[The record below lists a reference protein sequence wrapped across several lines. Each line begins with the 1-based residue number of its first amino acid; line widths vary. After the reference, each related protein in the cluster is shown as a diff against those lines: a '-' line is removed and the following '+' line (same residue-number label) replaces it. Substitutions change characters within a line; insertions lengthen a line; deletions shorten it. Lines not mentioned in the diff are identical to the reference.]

1 MLYDDTIVAIATS
14 PGEGGIGI
22 VRLSGAGAL
31 AILQRMVL
39 PVRPGPWR
47 PFRMR
52 YGYVVGPDGARID
65 EVLAVFMRGPHSYT
79 AEDVAEISCHG
90 GPLVISRVLA
100 VALGHGARAAEPGEF
115 TLRAFVNGRIDLSQ
129 AEATLD
135 VIRAKTDT
143 ALALAQN
150 QLGGWL
156 AGELRRVRALL
167 LAPLAYCTALVD
179 FPEDEVEPQPVAAPL
194 QAAREQLERLLIG
207 ADQGI
212 VYRQGARVALVGRP
226 NAGKSSLLNAL
237 LRTDRAIV
245 TPIPG
250 TTRDTLEETANLN
263 GVPVVLVDTAGI
275 TETTDPVEQLGVMR
289 SRAALSAA
297 DLVLLVRD
305 ASGPPAPE
313 DAEIAAAV
321 AGKPAILV
329 LNKSDLLGAEQV
341 AGAIPPASGPPA
353 LLISALTGAGVA
365 ALAAAITR
373 QLLGGA
379 PQSSERLVSNPRH
392 RDALARASSHVQDAL
407 AGYEA
412 GIPPDLLAVDLTAAL
427 VAIGEITGDGVQ
439 EDLLATIFST
449 FCIGK

>member
-1 MLYDDTIVAIATS
+1 MRLFRLAKILSIAH
-14 PGEGGIGI
+14 
-22 VRLSGAGAL
+22 
-31 AILQRMVL
+31 
-39 PVRPGPWR
+39 
-47 PFRMR
+47 R
-52 YGYVVGPDGARID
+52 YGLD
-65 EVLAVFMRGPHSYT
+65 EMLFEHEPSGRLAAV
-79 AEDVAEISCHG
+79 
-90 GPLVISRVLA
+90 SRVLHFRRRFDAPPA
-100 VALGHGARAAEPGEF
+100 VRLRMALEALGPIFVKFGQVLSTRRDLLRPDIADELARLQDRVPPF
-115 TLRAFVNGRIDLSQ
+115 SP
-129 AEATLD
+129 
-135 VIRAKTDT
+135 

-275 TETTDPVEQLGVMR
+275 TETTDLVEQLGVMR
-289 SRAALSAA
+289 SRATLSAA

-407 AGYEA
+407 AGYEV